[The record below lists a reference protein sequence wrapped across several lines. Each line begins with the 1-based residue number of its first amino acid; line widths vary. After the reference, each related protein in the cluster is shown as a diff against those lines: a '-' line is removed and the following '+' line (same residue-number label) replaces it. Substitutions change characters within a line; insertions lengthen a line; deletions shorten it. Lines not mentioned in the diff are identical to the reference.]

1 MIEGGL
7 ILSNEEFMDI
17 LDQVEYPSALYDV
30 MTNIVMSAFP
40 SLRAEMP
47 KRQLELFKKLDEIKT
62 KPKITRNKI
71 FFLFAV

>member
-47 KRQLELFKKLDEIKT
+47 KRQLELFKKLDEIKNQT
-62 KPKITRNKI
+62 KNNQE
-71 FFLFAV
+71 

>member
-47 KRQLELFKKLDEIKT
+47 KRQLELFKKLDEIKNQT
-62 KPKITRNKI
+62 KNSQE
-71 FFLFAV
+71 

>member
-47 KRQLELFKKLDEIKT
+47 KRQLELFKKLDEIKNQT
-62 KPKITRNKI
+62 KNDQE
-71 FFLFAV
+71 